1 MKSDL
6 KRISNRIRSEIIEL
20 EQVLQRIEEGWKRA
34 KRSGDNYYLDGV
46 ALNLHGFYSELE
58 RIFEIIAINVDGI
71 KPEGESWHQELLKKM
86 AEEISEI
93 RPAVISNSS
102 FQRLNDYRGFRHV
115 VRNIYTFNFDPTKM
129 QKLVEGAPELF
140 NQVRDELLAFAEF
153 MEQAG

>member
-1 MKSDL
+1 
-6 KRISNRIRSEIIEL
+6 
-20 EQVLQRIEEGWKRA
+20 
-34 KRSGDNYYLDGV
+34 
-46 ALNLHGFYSELE
+46 
-58 RIFEIIAINVDGI
+58 VDGI
-71 KPEGESWHQELLKKM
+71 KPAGESWHQELLKKM
-86 AEEISEI
+86 AIEISEI